1 MAQEKPIHK
10 FYNQVYRDLQ
20 LTSVTNAEKIILS
33 WALGEEFGLQNCISL
48 SLRSIHHPTFCW
60 FHSVVQVTSGLTCVT
75 ERRVCVCVCMCV
87 YCSEEFGTS
96 QR

>member
-33 WALGEEFGLQNCISL
+33 WALGEEFGLQNCNI
-48 SLRSIHHPTFCW
+48 
-60 FHSVVQVTSGLTCVT
+60 T
-75 ERRVCVCVCMCV
+75 EPAIYTPPHILLVSQSCASNLWSYVCH
-87 YCSEEFGTS
+87 
-96 QR
+96 